1 MNIEVKN
8 SVKPVDYNKSME
20 ILERRVED
28 ILLGKIKSLEDR
40 RFIWAIARRYSW
52 GSLARQLGCHRVTI
66 KKRYKAAVLTLEFSL
81 DKTMIDK
88 IDKLI

>member
-1 MNIEVKN
+1 MAI
-8 SVKPVDYNKSME
+8 D
-20 ILERRVED
+20 
-28 ILLGKIKSLEDR
+28 LLGKIKTLEDR
-40 RFIWAIARRYSW
+40 RLIWAKAMRYSW
-52 GSLARQLGCHRVTI
+52 VSLARQFGCHRVTI